1 MQHRGEGR
9 REGGDRGGPSRGR
22 TCQPEPLL
30 APSSLCRAQGAT
42 RPPGRPR
49 CRRLPIPSAA
59 RPRSASARRSAA
71 RILLARSGSRDLSLS
86 LRTAAD
92 GALGTAELR
101 DGKQRGGQQRTS
113 RRFAPFPPSAHRER
127 PPPPR
132 VYIRHR
138 RVRGARPY
146 AKGRRA
152 TLFIFEPKNNRA
164 EINTRPGGGGSGTG
178 GGKGNKAGREPCP
191 PGARPVLPTRAW
203 GAGAPLS
210 ALSPTRG
217 GRGGTRPLAAG
228 ATSPVP
234 PGRLRLRAAQARAQP
249 GSESLRRLVPGYLRP
264 AAASRP
270 VPRERRARR
279 QKGTSGSA
287 GRHRGRSAVLC
298 KGGEICGGRYANY
311 CVCCEVRGKNKGIP

>member
-1 MQHRGEGR
+1 MALAAAARVSPSHFWLHPPSVALKGPPALRDGPAA
-9 REGGDRGGPSRGR
+9 GGSRFPPPRGR
-22 TCQPEPLL
+22 ARHPPA
-30 APSSLCRAQGAT
+30 APPPASSSLA
-42 RPPGRPR
+42 
-49 CRRLPIPSAA
+49 
-59 RPRSASARRSAA
+59 
-71 RILLARSGSRDLSLS
+71 LALEISLS
-86 LRTAAD
+86 LFAPPLTELWGPPSCGTESNAAVSAPP
-92 GALGTAELR
+92 GALH
-101 DGKQRGGQQRTS
+101 
-113 RRFAPFPPSAHRER
+113 PPPPSAHRER

-249 GSESLRRLVPGYLRP
+249 GSESRRRLVPGYLRP

-270 VPRERRARR
+270 VPRARRARR

-298 KGGEICGGRYANY
+298 KGGEICGGRYTNY